1 MEGRRE
7 GKNLGF
13 CGNMLKN
20 SYGNLLLLLWNH
32 YKFMLSKNN
41 QVLIPVTQCL
51 LFLLLLF
58 NICYYYCF
66 PLSALQNTFTSP
78 PPPKK
83 PSIHHQYL
91 SLITIRSSKFIFLE
105 SLLPKVFFWGGGEE
119 GVLTYFFFF
128 HHFGPSSKSACVYV
142 CLCVCWQHRELFK
155 S

>member
-41 QVLIPVTQCL
+41 QVLVPVTQCL
-51 LFLLLLF
+51 LFLLLF

-78 PPPKK
+78 PPPQKNLQ
-83 PSIHHQYL
+83 SI
-91 SLITIRSSKFIFLE
+91 INIFP
-105 SLLPKVFFWGGGEE
+105 LLQLGLLNLFFLNPFYPRFFWGGGGE

-128 HHFGPSSKSACVYV
+128 SPF
-142 CLCVCWQHRELFK
+142 WTLFK
-155 S
+155 KCMCICVSVCVLTT

>member
-1 MEGRRE
+1 MGGRRE

-41 QVLIPVTQCL
+41 QVLVPVTQCL
-51 LFLLLLF
+51 LFLLLF

-83 PSIHHQYL
+83 NLQSI
-91 SLITIRSSKFIFLE
+91 INIFP
-105 SLLPKVFFWGGGEE
+105 LLQLGLLNLFFLNPFYPRVFLGGGGE

-128 HHFGPSSKSACVYV
+128 SPF
-142 CLCVCWQHRELFK
+142 WTLFK
-155 S
+155 KCMCICVSVCVLTT